1 MSTTSITISYDLNP
15 PESVDNELVESKSAS
30 FTVKKS
36 PEDGQKA
43 YYAALRSGSAIHLAR
58 NQLGDELTA
67 WRDAVGKEELAL
79 EGKPAAVDDEED
91 DNEED
96 S

>member
-15 PESVDNELVESKSAS
+15 PESVETDLVESKSAS

-43 YYAALRSGSAIHLAR
+43 YYAALRSAIHLAR

-67 WRDAVGKEELAL
+67 WRDAVGKAELGL
-79 EGKPAAVDDEED
+79 EGTPVAVDAEED